1 VAARRFAYSNTSP
14 GPSPGLCVSGAR
26 CRIGPPG
33 WQYSQVDSLAAGE
46 QLICSARGCRA
57 RAVHALRWNNPKLHT
72 PDRRKT
78 WLACDAHLPT
88 LSQFLDARGFLQEVE
103 SLA

>member
-1 VAARRFAYSNTSP
+1 MHYGPTVA
-14 GPSPGLCVSGAR
+14 
-26 CRIGPPG
+26 G
-33 WQYSQVDSLAAGE
+33 WQYSQVDSQGAGE

-88 LSQFLDARGFLQEVE
+88 LSQFLEARGFLQEVE
-103 SLA
+103 SLT